1 MYTFDAW
8 FLAISSMAGDSK
20 MDRDYIVTL
29 ISYICWEIW
38 KARCCAIFNGTC
50 PSPLDTARRAA
61 EAISE
66 FLSISKVLHVSSIN
80 GDIPAAPL
88 VRWHAPPLSVVKV
101 NCDAAWSSVLHR
113 MGLGVII
120 WDYRGSLL
128 VGDSGSGVASSSLD
142 AEAHAAIFA
151 KKTASWCWI
160 PCQANLAAD
169 WVAPQSLRGM
179 CPEVWVSRPPS
190 ALYSETERANPRTQ
204 NTTKKMNSGS
214 IASILVAG
222 SVGVSLNWLGKKIP
236 TLMPKNDIFFLI
248 KAFAAGVILAIGFVH
263 ILPDAFDNLTSPCI
277 KENPWGKF
285 PYTGFVTMLSAT
297 GTLMVDSLATGY
309 YQRSKVKSNQ
319 VTIHELES
327 GDDDHAGHVHGHTH
341 STQGH
346 AHGSEELKSSEL
358 IRQRVISLVLELGIL
373 VHSVIIGISL
383 GASPSRETI
392 KPLMAWDLVAAS
404 AKVKPQTIKPPKA
417 QFKSRSAAIMATF
430 FSLTTPVGIAVGVGI
445 STVYNM
451 NSPTALIFEGT
462 SNAAAGGILIYMA
475 LVDLLAADFMNPRMQ
490 GNLKIQ
496 LGAYSSLLL
505 GTGCMSLLAK
515 WA

>member
-1 MYTFDAW
+1 MLKIITI
-8 FLAISSMAGDSK
+8 LIILSPAIVFED
-20 MDRDYIVTL
+20 
-29 ISYICWEIW
+29 C
-38 KARCCAIFNGTC
+38 TC
-50 PSPLDTARRAA
+50 
-61 EAISE
+61 ESE
-66 FLSISKVLHVSSIN
+66 
-80 GDIPAAPL
+80 
-88 VRWHAPPLSVVKV
+88 
-101 NCDAAWSSVLHR
+101 
-113 MGLGVII
+113 
-120 WDYRGSLL
+120 
-128 VGDSGSGVASSSLD
+128 D
-142 AEAHAAIFA
+142 AEHNQEDALRYKLGFI
-151 KKTASWCWI
+151 
-160 PCQANLAAD
+160 
-169 WVAPQSLRGM
+169 AP
-179 CPEVWVSRPPS
+179 
-190 ALYSETERANPRTQ
+190 
-204 NTTKKMNSGS
+204 
-214 IASILVAG
+214 IHVAG
-222 SVGVSLNWLGKKIP
+222 SVGVSLPLLGKKIP
-236 TLMPKNDIFFLI
+236 TLMPEKDIFFLL

-263 ILPDAFDNLTSPCI
+263 ILPDAFDNLTSPCT

-297 GTLMVDSLATGY
+297 GTLMVDSLAAGY
-309 YQRSKVKSNQ
+309 YQRSNVKSNQ

-346 AHGSEELKSSEL
+346 AHGSEELRSSEL
-358 IRQRVISLVLELGIL
+358 IRHRVISQVLELGIL

-404 AKVKPQTIKPPKA
+404 PKVMPQTIKPPKA
-417 QFKSRSAAIMATF
+417 QFKSHSAAIMATF

-445 STVYNM
+445 STVYNV
-451 NSPTALIFEGT
+451 NSPTALIVEGT

>member
-1 MYTFDAW
+1 MFILQLGQSSNMLKIITI
-8 FLAISSMAGDSK
+8 LVILSPAIVFGD
-20 MDRDYIVTL
+20 
-29 ISYICWEIW
+29 C
-38 KARCCAIFNGTC
+38 TC
-50 PSPLDTARRAA
+50 
-61 EAISE
+61 ESE
-66 FLSISKVLHVSSIN
+66 
-80 GDIPAAPL
+80 
-88 VRWHAPPLSVVKV
+88 
-101 NCDAAWSSVLHR
+101 
-113 MGLGVII
+113 
-120 WDYRGSLL
+120 
-128 VGDSGSGVASSSLD
+128 D
-142 AEAHAAIFA
+142 AEHN
-151 KKTASWCWI
+151 
-160 PCQANLAAD
+160 QED
-169 WVAPQSLRGM
+169 ELRYK
-179 CPEVWVSRPPS
+179 
-190 ALYSETERANPRTQ
+190 L
-204 NTTKKMNSGS
+204 GS

-222 SVGVSLNWLGKKIP
+222 SVGVSLHWLGKKIP
-236 TLMPKNDIFFLI
+236 TLMPENDIFFLI

-285 PYTGFVTMLSAT
+285 PCTGFVTMLSAT

-309 YQRSKVKSNQ
+309 YQRSNVKSNQ

-358 IRQRVISLVLELGIL
+358 IRHRVISQVLKLGIL
-373 VHSVIIGISL
+373 VHSVIIGNHW
-383 GASPSRETI
+383 
-392 KPLMAWDLVAAS
+392 AWDLVAAS
-404 AKVKPQTIKPPKA
+404 PKVMPQTIKPPKA
-417 QFKSRSAAIMATF
+417 QFKSHSAAIMATF

-445 STVYNM
+445 STVYNV
-451 NSPTALIFEGT
+451 NSPTALIVEGT

-490 GNLKIQ
+490 GHLKIQ